1 MWVPDLE
8 WSIGFLPRNV
18 VLIIFIIIGIALIA
32 YLAGLLSIG
41 SSSNVK
47 PFRLGKGRTI
57 GILFTLLFL
66 YPIAMSAIHPPTYHY
81 DKMPRLM
88 DEFIEALVPPPP
100 TEDEIAREEGWFVD
114 QYDEALEEAYR
125 TKKPLFIDFTGVYCA
140 NCRVME
146 RRVFPQNEVKEQ
158 LDKMV
163 LARLYVDK
171 KDSLSEVYSKMQFER
186 YNQATQPYY
195 VILDPFDE
203 STLADT
209 GGYIPKG
216 FSQFLEKG
224 ANKFSK
230 RDYNEK

>member
-1 MWVPDLE
+1 
-8 WSIGFLPRNV
+8 
-18 VLIIFIIIGIALIA
+18 
-32 YLAGLLSIG
+32 
-41 SSSNVK
+41 
-47 PFRLGKGRTI
+47 
-57 GILFTLLFL
+57 
-66 YPIAMSAIHPPTYHY
+66 
-81 DKMPRLM
+81 
-88 DEFIEALVPPPP
+88 
-100 TEDEIAREEGWFVD
+100 
-114 QYDEALEEAYR
+114 
-125 TKKPLFIDFTGVYCA
+125 
-140 NCRVME
+140 ME

-230 RDYNEK
+230 GITMKNNMILKQITKVEILFLTG

>member
-1 MWVPDLE
+1 
-8 WSIGFLPRNV
+8 
-18 VLIIFIIIGIALIA
+18 
-32 YLAGLLSIG
+32 
-41 SSSNVK
+41 
-47 PFRLGKGRTI
+47 
-57 GILFTLLFL
+57 
-66 YPIAMSAIHPPTYHY
+66 
-81 DKMPRLM
+81 
-88 DEFIEALVPPPP
+88 
-100 TEDEIAREEGWFVD
+100 
-114 QYDEALEEAYR
+114 
-125 TKKPLFIDFTGVYCA
+125 
-140 NCRVME
+140 ME

-224 ANKFSK
+224 ASKFSK